1 MPKYTVTKFCLTL
14 MIFSLAYLADIFEK
28 LNILNL
34 KLQEKDTT
42 SIQLHDNVKA
52 FVSKQQK

>member
-1 MPKYTVTKFCLTL
+1 